1 MVATSSPYWVN
12 RDGRSYTPFYG
23 AAYAREVTSR
33 HVILSL
39 LHTMIELLQRA
50 DAVVVSDQAGA
61 RQLID
66 RVMDILH
73 ATGLC
78 RLQLLDV
85 SRKGRRPMN
94 QGSLC
99 SYASC

>member
-1 MVATSSPYWVN
+1 MTE
-12 RDGRSYTPFYG
+12 GSYTPFYG
-23 AAYAREVTSR
+23 AAYAREATSR

-39 LHTMIELLQRA
+39 LHTMIELLRRA
-50 DAVVVSDQAGA
+50 DAVVVSDQARA

-73 ATGLC
+73 APGLC

-85 SRKGRRPMN
+85 SRKSRRSREAFGLVALN
-94 QGSLC
+94 EILR
-99 SYASC
+99 A